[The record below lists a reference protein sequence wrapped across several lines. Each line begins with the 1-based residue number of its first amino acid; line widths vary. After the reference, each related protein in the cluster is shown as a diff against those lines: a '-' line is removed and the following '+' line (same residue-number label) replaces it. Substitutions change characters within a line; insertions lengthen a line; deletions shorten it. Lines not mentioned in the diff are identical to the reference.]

1 MGKRMLVASVLTCCL
16 LVLPFASASVVS
28 SRASSWTVKSLSEKG
43 IERRIHRQPLHLLPG
58 TTAFVVV
65 VPAGAPE
72 VVKKGLMEAVQSGWS
87 QVVTTV
93 GFVIAFMIMLG
104 EKLASDNTANK
115 VELASEIK
123 ANKVELA
130 SSIDK
135 LASKTDLRI
144 GELSLSMRELAS
156 ETNARMRELASET
169 NLRIGELS
177 LSMRELAVNTNAS
190 IDKLTAS
197 IDKLSEKREVSIEK
211 LSDEMKALRS
221 HTNTSIAALG
231 TETKVSMR
239 EHTCEVKD
247 RLSELNSK
255 TEALRSST
263 DARMSILEANHG
275 NHHKKTE
282 STNTQGADMGDRSID
297 VPRAKGE
304 AERLTDTRDAQV
316 EPDA

>member
-1 MGKRMLVASVLTCCL
+1 MLVASVLTCCL

-123 ANKVELA
+123 ANKVKLA

-144 GELSLSMRELAS
+144 GELSLSMRELA
-156 ETNARMRELASET
+156 
-169 NLRIGELS
+169 
-177 LSMRELAVNTNAS
+177 VNTNAS
-190 IDKLTAS
+190 IDKLTTS
-197 IDKLSEKREVSIEK
+197 IDKLSEKREVSIDK

-239 EHTCEVKD
+239 EHTSEVKD

-263 DARMSILEANHG
+263 DARMSILEANHC

-282 STNTQGADMGDRSID
+282 RTNTQGADMGNQSID
-297 VPRAKGE
+297 VPRPKGE

>member
-1 MGKRMLVASVLTCCL
+1 MLVASVLTCCL

-115 VELASEIK
+115 VELASEMK

-156 ETNARMRELASET
+156 ETNAR
-169 NLRIGELS
+169 IGELA

-197 IDKLSEKREVSIEK
+197 IDKLSEKRETNIE
-211 LSDEMKALRS
+211 AF
-221 HTNTSIAALG
+221 
-231 TETKVSMR
+231 
-239 EHTCEVKD
+239 
-247 RLSELNSK
+247 
-255 TEALRSST
+255 
-263 DARMSILEANHG
+263 
-275 NHHKKTE
+275 
-282 STNTQGADMGDRSID
+282 
-297 VPRAKGE
+297 
-304 AERLTDTRDAQV
+304 
-316 EPDA
+316 

>member
-1 MGKRMLVASVLTCCL
+1 MLVASVLTCCL

-135 LASKTDLRI
+135 LAS
-144 GELSLSMRELAS
+144 

-169 NLRIGELS
+169 NLRIGELA
-177 LSMRELAVNTNAS
+177 LSMRELAVKTNAS

-197 IDKLSEKREVSIEK
+197 IDKLSEKREAGIEK

-239 EHTCEVKD
+239 EHTSEVKD

-263 DARMSILEANHG
+263 DARMSILEANHC

-282 STNTQGADMGDRSID
+282 RTNTQGADMGNQSID
-297 VPRAKGE
+297 VPRPKGE

>member
-1 MGKRMLVASVLTCCL
+1 MFLASVVLTCCL
-16 LVLPFASASVVS
+16 LVLTSASVVS

-135 LASKTDLRI
+135 LAS
-144 GELSLSMRELAS
+144 

-169 NLRIGELS
+169 NLRIGELA

-197 IDKLSEKREVSIEK
+197 IDKLSEKREAGIEK

-263 DARMSILEANHG
+263 DARMSILEANHC

-282 STNTQGADMGDRSID
+282 STNTQGADMGNQSID
-297 VPRAKGE
+297 VPRPKGE